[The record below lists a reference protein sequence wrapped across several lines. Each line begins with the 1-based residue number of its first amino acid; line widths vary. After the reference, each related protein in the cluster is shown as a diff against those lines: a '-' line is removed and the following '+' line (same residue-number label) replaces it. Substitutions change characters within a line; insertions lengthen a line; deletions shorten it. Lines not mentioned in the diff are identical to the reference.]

1 MYGIFASQHRG
12 QQGHAVSASL
22 PVVARYI
29 MPGLV
34 RKLLHG
40 PELPKVACPG
50 LQVAEEAPDDAAVIV
65 IAVPCPQNE
74 APTWTKHSNYITCPR
89 NGACSWPKHSDHVPR
104 PRKQPLSWTEF
115 FRFDMLPLDPA
126 VPGELEIS
134 LGQQVLPRPWHCTAW
149 HGLSGE
155 ARHGP

>member
-1 MYGIFASQHRG
+1 MGFLRVNTG
-12 QQGHAVSASL
+12 GERLGHAVSASL

-65 IAVPCPQNE
+65 IAVPCPRNE
-74 APTWTKHSNYITCPR
+74 ALSVDETLESRHSSTKTAAVVARILSVRHASAQFC
-89 NGACSWPKHSDHVPR
+89 CS
-104 PRKQPLSWTEF
+104 
-115 FRFDMLPLDPA
+115 
-126 VPGELEIS
+126 G
-134 LGQQVLPRPWHCTAW
+134 
-149 HGLSGE
+149 
-155 ARHGP
+155 